1 MKVGNGGGQTIDYTG
16 VPRALFSAFRYTGY
30 SPTFMSEET
39 QHWLARAARPLTEQ
53 VTPSL
58 SDCAAD
64 GRKTPH
70 TPGQA
75 GDHHPLKDHGSRLRK
90 FRFDRPQ
97 QYAALL
103 LFGLLLQCLFVIQH
117 APLTESDYQYA
128 RCGREMWEKP
138 SPLAGYFTS
147 CGNIHDGTLAYRAAG
162 LPLTIQRIVLGQG
175 ADTSTWEMRHEL
187 SAVRLLL
194 RLPFTLVALLL
205 GGALWWVTRR
215 LFGNAGG
222 YIALG
227 LYCFSPLVVNAATTP
242 GSEMLTALG
251 LFAAVYTGMGV
262 AHAMHGPRRKWRP
275 RIILLTLAFGLVAAS
290 HVVAVLPMLVLVAIF
305 MGYLAAGHRS
315 PLPMILLLC
324 SAGMLFLVFASY
336 AFHPDAFTYYFRS
349 GAGRFTFSLEPAK
362 AFFRELP
369 NAGITIACGTAL
381 VLCLV
386 TRRSRYF
393 GNTAPLLC
401 AVLLLPFVPTG
412 VFGEPRLWALPFL
425 LTFAGGVF
433 ADVLETRYRRR
444 YLWLV
449 AAIVLLQAGLCL
461 VTLPGLLG

>member
-1 MKVGNGGGQTIDYTG
+1 M
-16 VPRALFSAFRYTGY
+16 
-30 SPTFMSEET
+30 SP
-39 QHWLARAARPLTEQ
+39 HWT
-53 VTPSL
+53 
-58 SDCAAD
+58 
-64 GRKTPH
+64 
-70 TPGQA
+70 A
-75 GDHHPLKDHGSRLRK
+75 GHSSRLRK

-103 LFGLLLQCLFVIQH
+103 LLGLLLQCLFVIQR

-162 LPLTIQRIVLGQG
+162 LPLTIQRLMLGQG

-194 RLPFTLVALLL
+194 RIPFTLIALLL

-222 YIALG
+222 YVALG

-251 LFAAVYTGMGV
+251 MFAAIYTGMGV
-262 AHAMHGPRRKWRP
+262 AHAMHGPPRKWRP
-275 RIILLTLAFGLVAAS
+275 RILLLTLAFGLVAAS
-290 HVVAVLPMLVLVAIF
+290 HVVAILPMLLLVTVF
-305 MGYLAAGHRS
+305 MVYLAVGHRS
-315 PLPMILLLC
+315 PLPMILLMC
-324 SAGMLFLVFASY
+324 AVGMLFLVFASY

-349 GAGRFTFSLEPAK
+349 GAGRFAFSFGPAK
-362 AFFRELP
+362 AFFKALP
-369 NAGITIACGTAL
+369 NAGITIAGGTAL
-381 VLCLV
+381 VLCLL

-401 AVLLLPFVPTG
+401 ALLLLPLVPTG

-433 ADVLETRYRRR
+433 ADVLETRQRTL

-449 AAIVLLQAGLCL
+449 AAILVLQAGLSL
-461 VTLPGLLG
+461 ATLPGLLG